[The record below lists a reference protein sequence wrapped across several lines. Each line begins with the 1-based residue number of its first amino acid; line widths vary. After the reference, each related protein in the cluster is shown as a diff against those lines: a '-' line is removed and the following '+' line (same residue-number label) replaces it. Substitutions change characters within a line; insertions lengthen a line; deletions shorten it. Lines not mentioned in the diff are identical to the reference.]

1 MVPHLQITW
10 VYLGLC
16 LTRVPLPRDLI
27 KTDPSRISPAQ
38 NKIYQIH
45 SIREVRIQEL
55 TKGITRNDRFQEND
69 VLNLNKRTPVKVLER
84 ETALRG
90 KREINSYKGIEK
102 GRKKEDKKR
111 NVLDHVKTN
120 FCRAKNNKIKRQMP
134 LMGKIPVAYLSIGC
148 KL

>member
-1 MVPHLQITW
+1 M
-10 VYLGLC
+10 
-16 LTRVPLPRDLI
+16 
-27 KTDPSRISPAQ
+27 TDSKRM
-38 NKIYQIH
+38 
-45 SIREVRIQEL
+45 
-55 TKGITRNDRFQEND
+55 D
-69 VLNLNKRTPVKVLER
+69 VLNLNKRTSVKVLER

-90 KREINSYKGIEK
+90 KREINSYKGTEK

-148 KL
+148 KF